1 MKKITSDTRRQ
12 FIKTGVVMS
21 GAAALATTVSNAA
34 NANTT
39 KYVTPVPET
48 ISISIDGSDARFP
61 VRRIYC
67 LGRNYTAHAI
77 EMGDDPNTKPPFFFM
92 KPTDSVVAD
101 GGDFPYP
108 RMSEQVDF
116 EMELVVALK
125 SGGKDISQDKAL
137 DCVYGYGVGLDMTRR
152 DLQSHAK
159 TLSRPWEGGKSFDHS
174 APCGPIFPVSE
185 IGHPEKGRLWLS
197 VNGEVKQES
206 DIALMRWGVAE
217 SISILSK
224 YFELKAGDIIMT
236 GTPEGVGP
244 IVKGDTIT
252 GGVDGIDQIEVKIV

>member
-1 MKKITSDTRRQ
+1 MKKVDTRRQ
-12 FIKTGVVMS
+12 FLKTGLAASSAAVLAPGIAHAVTSNNTDYAIPAPEITSIEIS
-21 GAAALATTVSNAA
+21 GSN
-34 NANTT
+34 
-39 KYVTPVPET
+39 
-48 ISISIDGSDARFP
+48 ARFP
-61 VRRIYC
+61 VRRVYC
-67 LGRNYTAHAI
+67 LGRNYNAHAI

-108 RMSEQVDF
+108 RMTEQVDF

-125 SGGKDISQDKAL
+125 SGGKDIALDKAL

-152 DLQSHAK
+152 DLQAHAK

-174 APCGPIFPVSE
+174 APCGPIFPVSK

-197 VNGEVKQES
+197 VNGEVKQDS

-217 SISILSK
+217 SITILSQ
-224 YFELKAGDIIMT
+224 YFELAAGDIIMT

-244 IVKGDTIT
+244 VIKGDVIT
-252 GGVDGIDQIEVKIV
+252 GGVEGIDQIKVAVI